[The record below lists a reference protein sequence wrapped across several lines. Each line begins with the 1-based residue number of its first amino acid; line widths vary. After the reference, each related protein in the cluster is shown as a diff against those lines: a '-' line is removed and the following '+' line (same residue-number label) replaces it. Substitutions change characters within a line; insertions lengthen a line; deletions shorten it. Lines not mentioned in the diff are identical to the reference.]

1 MVCSVND
8 TADGINGVLLAKY
21 IGKLEFICKKTLS
34 PLSGSNVELFDE
46 EKKISGQGPFKTYQ
60 EINTF
65 YSRILI
71 DLTH

>member
-46 EKKISGQGPFKTYQ
+46 EKKISGQGPFKT
-60 EINTF
+60 
-65 YSRILI
+65 
-71 DLTH
+71 